1 MLHNSTGTERDG
13 QQKIRKPVVD
23 WLEPSPT
30 TTSPQT
36 CVHHV
41 HSGINSCEDVRS
53 SCAETCWCPP
63 KDPILSIFVPTS
75 STAHQQLRHRI
86 LSTYPRSALPFDRPK
101 KRCNNSHEIRLGAYF
116 RSNAQTDHFTL
127 SPQRKFRMKRG
138 SLFLLEVIVFAV
150 ISATLFSNIYPT
162 IEMDTAFYLLFILIG
177 FILSTLRLYIY
188 RSISKRM
195 DGKK

>member
-1 MLHNSTGTERDG
+1 
-13 QQKIRKPVVD
+13 
-23 WLEPSPT
+23 
-30 TTSPQT
+30 
-36 CVHHV
+36 
-41 HSGINSCEDVRS
+41 
-53 SCAETCWCPP
+53 
-63 KDPILSIFVPTS
+63 
-75 STAHQQLRHRI
+75 
-86 LSTYPRSALPFDRPK
+86 
-101 KRCNNSHEIRLGAYF
+101 
-116 RSNAQTDHFTL
+116 
-127 SPQRKFRMKRG
+127 MKRG